1 MSPAALD
8 AFLARP
14 LIARLATSRRGQP
27 RIVPMW
33 FLWDGSSVWM
43 ETSPTFVNVRIL
55 RDNPLAAIAIDEAV
69 GPLRFRAALMQG
81 EVEIVAGPPEMVLD
95 MARRIYARY
104 LKADELASAGEAM
117 LRGSQHV
124 LLHFSPRVIKTWD
137 TTAS

>member
-1 MSPAALD
+1 
-8 AFLARP
+8 
-14 LIARLATSRRGQP
+14 
-27 RIVPMW
+27 
-33 FLWDGSSVWM
+33 
-43 ETSPTFVNVRIL
+43 
-55 RDNPLAAIAIDEAV
+55 
-69 GPLRFRAALMQG
+69 MQG
-81 EVEIVAGPPEMVLD
+81 KVEIVDGPPEMVLD

>member
-1 MSPAALD
+1 
-8 AFLARP
+8 
-14 LIARLATSRRGQP
+14 
-27 RIVPMW
+27 
-33 FLWDGSSVWM
+33 
-43 ETSPTFVNVRIL
+43 
-55 RDNPLAAIAIDEAV
+55 
-69 GPLRFRAALMQG
+69 
-81 EVEIVAGPPEMVLD
+81 